1 MFKHIIYNNEI
12 KNIKIILTNKP
23 DSKNIYYYRLETNE
37 NKFKK
42 IRVYNIDEIKIE
54 DVIKK
59 ITIECIEL
67 DKINNYHFLEETN
80 F

>member
-1 MFKHIIYNNEI
+1 MFRYIIYNNEI

-67 DKINNYHFLEETN
+67 DKINNYQFLEEPN